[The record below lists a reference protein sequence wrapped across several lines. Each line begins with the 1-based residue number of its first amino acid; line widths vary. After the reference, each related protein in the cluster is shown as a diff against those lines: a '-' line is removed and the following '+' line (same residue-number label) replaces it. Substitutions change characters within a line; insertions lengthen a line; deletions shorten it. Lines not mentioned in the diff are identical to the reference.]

1 MARRYS
7 SEDAKKRIL
16 SVCVKMFIEKGYKD
30 SKMADIMSEADVT
43 SSTFHNIFPTKDSV
57 LLCLTEF
64 MFDNQFGVASEF
76 LKEKIDPVMLYAL
89 ETSIQLTIA
98 ELNENIREIY
108 VEAYTF
114 PESAEYIYQR
124 TSSKLFELFSE
135 YLPGKTESDFYEFEI
150 GSGGIMR
157 GYMARPCDK
166 YFTLKRKLERFLSV
180 SLCVYNIPQKRRE
193 EVINEILN
201 TDIVSVANG
210 VMQKLFSALEMRF
223 DFTLAI

>member
-64 MFDNQFGVASEF
+64 MFDNQFGAASEF

-124 TSSKLFELFSE
+124 TSSKLFGLFSE

-150 GSGGIMR
+150 
-157 GYMARPCDK
+157 A
-166 YFTLKRKLERFLSV
+166 V
-180 SLCVYNIPQKRRE
+180 ARE
-193 EVINEILN
+193 EPSIARSSGEQ
-201 TDIVSVANG
+201 S
-210 VMQKLFSALEMRF
+210 
-223 DFTLAI
+223 